1 VFEIRPIVRA
11 DYQSWLRLW
20 QGYLEFYEAQ
30 LSAEITELTF
40 DRILKGEIHG
50 VIAVDENGRELGFV
64 HWLTHKST
72 WADKDVCYLEDLYVS
87 NDARR
92 QGLATALI
100 EHVASWA
107 KQQGIQKTYW
117 LTKENNSQAR
127 ALYDQLAQRTGFIHY
142 EIVD

>member
-1 VFEIRPIVRA
+1 MVRA

-30 LSAEITELTF
+30 LPTEITELTF

-50 VIAVDENGRELGFV
+50 VIAFDDNGRELGFV
-64 HWLTHKST
+64 HWLTHSST

-117 LTKENNSQAR
+117 LTKESNSNAR

-142 EIVD
+142 EIAD